1 MRTRVTPGGDH
12 GHLRRGSGCPQAG
25 DGAENSDSMGHG
37 PSWGLVGL
45 WAQAVG
51 MRAQG
56 TCWGCRAKMVTCG
69 EHVWHRGKHEGHV
82 CGVGDMGTGWV
93 RAAPRSCMDPKGGCM
108 HGAEL
113 QAATASNEERCLTR
127 NGASLRCC
135 RLQEEVTLRLEAES
149 TLAAYRQVR
158 ARAGSW
164 LHAASPRA

>member
-1 MRTRVTPGGDH
+1 
-12 GHLRRGSGCPQAG
+12 
-25 DGAENSDSMGHG
+25 
-37 PSWGLVGL
+37 
-45 WAQAVG
+45 
-51 MRAQG
+51 
-56 TCWGCRAKMVTCG
+56 
-69 EHVWHRGKHEGHV
+69 
-82 CGVGDMGTGWV
+82 
-93 RAAPRSCMDPKGGCM
+93 M

-113 QAATASNEERCLTR
+113 KAATASNEERCLTR